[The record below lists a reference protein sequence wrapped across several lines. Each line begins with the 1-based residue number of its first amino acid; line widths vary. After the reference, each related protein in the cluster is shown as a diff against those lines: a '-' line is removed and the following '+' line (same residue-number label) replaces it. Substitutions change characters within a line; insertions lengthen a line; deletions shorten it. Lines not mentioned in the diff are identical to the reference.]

1 MPGAR
6 GPVRRASWLA
16 GEGGEEGKVGEI
28 GREAGRAG
36 VEVTVADFRYTDQA
50 KWEGDVVVEGSQM
63 TGVPRGGLD
72 RELGRIRWG
81 DGRVYRKEKG
91 RERVRQGVIRGKPR
105 LSKKLHLEPN
115 RCEP

>member
-1 MPGAR
+1 MGD
-6 GPVRRASWLA
+6 
-16 GEGGEEGKVGEI
+16 VGE
-28 GREAGRAG
+28 
-36 VEVTVADFRYTDQA
+36 VADFRNTDQA

-81 DGRVYRKEKG
+81 DGRVYGIEKG
-91 RERVRQGVIRGKPR
+91 RGRVRQGVIRGKPR

>member
-1 MPGAR
+1 MRSASPVYEPGNGR
-6 GPVRRASWLA
+6 VDGA
-16 GEGGEEGKVGEI
+16 GQGITGKRQKEGKVGEM
-28 GREAGRAG
+28 GGEAGRAG

-81 DGRVYRKEKG
+81 G
-91 RERVRQGVIRGKPR
+91 REGLRDREGEGRGAARRNPGKT
-105 LSKKLHLEPN
+105 EIG
-115 RCEP
+115 